1 MQRMSKRILYIIAII
16 FLILIGL
23 SSRKISM
30 IPEETG
36 DGLWAMA
43 LFCFLRFLFI
53 NQELERIAI
62 ATFAISFAVEFSQLI
77 RWEWLV
83 AFRSTFIGH
92 MLLGQ
97 GFVWWDLLAY
107 IIGVL
112 LAYLIARLLEVVRS

>member
-1 MQRMSKRILYIIAII
+1 MSKRILYIIAIL

-30 IPEETG
+30 ILEETG

-53 NQELERIAI
+53 NQKLERIAI
-62 ATFAISFAVEFSQLI
+62 ATLAISFAVEFSQLI
-77 RWEWLV
+77 RWDWLV

>member
-1 MQRMSKRILYIIAII
+1 MSKRILYIIAIL

-23 SSRKISM
+23 SSRMISM

-53 NQELERIAI
+53 NQKLERIAI
-62 ATFAISFAVEFSQLI
+62 ATLAISFAVEFSQLI

-112 LAYLIARLLEVVRS
+112 LAYLIARLSEVVRS

>member
-1 MQRMSKRILYIIAII
+1 MQRMSKRILYIIAIL

-43 LFCFLRFLFI
+43 LFCFLRFIFI
-53 NQELERIAI
+53 NQKLERIAI
-62 ATFAISFAVEFSQLI
+62 ATLAISFVVEFSQLI
-77 RWEWLV
+77 RWDWLV

-112 LAYLIARLLEVVRS
+112 LAYLIARLLRGC

>member
-1 MQRMSKRILYIIAII
+1 
-16 FLILIGL
+16 
-23 SSRKISM
+23 M

-53 NQELERIAI
+53 NQRLERIAI
-62 ATFAISFAVEFSQLI
+62 ATLVISFAVEFSQLI

-92 MLLGQ
+92 MLLGH

-112 LAYLIARLLEVVRS
+112 LAYLIARLLRGC

>member
-1 MQRMSKRILYIIAII
+1 MSKRILYIIAIL

-30 IPEETG
+30 ILEETG

-53 NQELERIAI
+53 NQKLERIAI
-62 ATFAISFAVEFSQLI
+62 ATLAISFVVEFSQLI
-77 RWEWLV
+77 RWDWLV

-112 LAYLIARLLEVVRS
+112 LAYLIARLSEVVRS

>member
-1 MQRMSKRILYIIAII
+1 
-16 FLILIGL
+16 
-23 SSRKISM
+23 M

-53 NQELERIAI
+53 NQRLERIAI
-62 ATFAISFAVEFSQLI
+62 ATLVISFAVEFSQLI

-107 IIGVL
+107 SVGIIVI
-112 LAYLIARLLEVVRS
+112 YFVSQTYEKK

>member
-1 MQRMSKRILYIIAII
+1 MQRMSKRIFYIIAII

-53 NQELERIAI
+53 NQKLERIAI
-62 ATFAISFAVEFSQLI
+62 VTLTISFAVEFSQLI

-112 LAYLIARLLEVVRS
+112 VAYLIARLLELRGS

>member
-1 MQRMSKRILYIIAII
+1 
-16 FLILIGL
+16 
-23 SSRKISM
+23 M

-53 NQELERIAI
+53 NQKLERIAI
-62 ATFAISFAVEFSQLI
+62 ATLAISFAVEFSQLI

-83 AFRSTFIGH
+83 AIRSTFIGH
-92 MLLGQ
+92 MILGQ

-107 IIGVL
+107 SIGVIVIYFAAR
-112 LAYLIARLLEVVRS
+112 AYESR

>member
-1 MQRMSKRILYIIAII
+1 MQRMSKRIFYIIAII

-53 NQELERIAI
+53 NQKLERIAI
-62 ATFAISFAVEFSQLI
+62 VTLTISFAVEFSQLI

-112 LAYLIARLLEVVRS
+112 VVYLIARLSDKA

>member
-1 MQRMSKRILYIIAII
+1 MSKRILYIIAIL

-62 ATFAISFAVEFSQLI
+62 ATLAISFAVEFSQLI

>member
-1 MQRMSKRILYIIAII
+1 MQRMSKRIFYIIAII

-23 SSRKISM
+23 SSRNISM

-36 DGLWAMA
+36 DGLWSMA

-53 NQELERIAI
+53 NQKLERIAI
-62 ATFAISFAVEFSQLI
+62 ATLAISFVVEFSQLI

-112 LAYLIARLLEVVRS
+112 VVYLIARLSEKA

>member
-1 MQRMSKRILYIIAII
+1 MSKRILYIIAIL

-43 LFCFLRFLFI
+43 LFYFLRFLFI
-53 NQELERIAI
+53 NQRLERIAI
-62 ATFAISFAVEFSQLI
+62 VTLAISFAVEFSQLI

-112 LAYLIARLLEVVRS
+112 VAYLIARLSEVVRS

>member
-1 MQRMSKRILYIIAII
+1 
-16 FLILIGL
+16 
-23 SSRKISM
+23 M

-43 LFCFLRFLFI
+43 LFYFLRFLFI

-112 LAYLIARLLEVVRS
+112 LAYLIARLSEVVRS